1 MSSHSTDHENL
12 SEAILQT
19 LAEENNTTLEALPPL
34 YKSIDPDALETI
46 FDNRDGRWIIQFEHA
61 GYWITVQNGREIEVE
76 EVY

>member
-12 SEAILQT
+12 GEAILQT
-19 LAEENNTTLEALPPL
+19 LAEEENTTLEALPPL

-46 FDNRDGRWIIQFEHA
+46 FDKRDGRWIIHFEHA